1 MQVLQAFK
9 IQPGEQLFIL
19 AAVYIQLNYAFILI
33 NITLLPRY
41 FNYMHYIA
49 DNVNGAMLGCE
60 LGTYL
65 DLMILHDKS
74 KHYSCHTN

>member
-41 FNYMHYIA
+41 FNYMH
-49 DNVNGAMLGCE
+49 
-60 LGTYL
+60 
-65 DLMILHDKS
+65 
-74 KHYSCHTN
+74 